1 MPRYRALPLCVDA
14 RPSHHREVG
23 QAVPSQQVSEVLE
36 RLTEKIVTAAHFE
49 PAKKKVIP
57 MERARVR

>member
-1 MPRYRALPLCVDA
+1 
-14 RPSHHREVG
+14 
-23 QAVPSQQVSEVLE
+23 VSEVLE